1 MGLEGKSDWIMR
13 PPDVDEFTGEMRTSE
28 QREMRGA
35 TCGLMRKSEADRAH
49 EGWPRNVAKF
59 DITWDHASM
68 SFLEADP
75 GTA

>member
-1 MGLEGKSDWIMR
+1 MR
-13 PPDVDEFTGEMRTSE
+13 PPDVDEFTRDMRTSD

-35 TCGLMRKSEADRAH
+35 TCGIIEKSEADRAH

-59 DITWDHASM
+59 DTTWDYASKG
-68 SFLEADP
+68 FLEADS

>member
-1 MGLEGKSDWIMR
+1 MDDASSGCR
-13 PPDVDEFTGEMRTSE
+13 RVYRRDENLGPERDE
-28 QREMRGA
+28 GA
-35 TCGLMRKSEADRAH
+35 TCGIMRKSEADRAH